1 MNIVFFKRPRPR
13 QFNYQP
19 LYYDPAKEEAEERKK
34 ARNSAQEGDI
44 KEHMRAEIRRK
55 WKIDRN
61 QSARNNQMP
70 RIIIYV
76 IFSLFIIYFLFFTDF
91 VTKLVSLFLR

>member
-1 MNIVFFKRPRPR
+1 
-13 QFNYQP
+13 
-19 LYYDPAKEEAEERKK
+19 
-34 ARNSAQEGDI
+34 
-44 KEHMRAEIRRK
+44 MRAEIRRK